1 MIPTKICGITR
12 IEDAKVA
19 IENGASALGFI
30 FYNKSPRYITIKQAM
45 SISNKISKSISL
57 VGVFVNQDQSFINNA
72 IKNIPLN
79 MIQLHGDESQKFC
92 KKFSVPV
99 IKAIR
104 IKDKESLDIIK
115 KYNVDGLLL
124 DTYSEN
130 KFGGTGKSF
139 DWKLLNNF
147 KNKPIILSGGL
158 TPKNIIE
165 AISIVNP
172 IAIDV
177 NSGVELSPGRKNHK
191 LIQQLFTNIKNTQ
204 SLGFNFE

>member
-57 VGVFVNQDQSFINNA
+57 VGVFVNQDQSFINNV

-158 TPKNIIE
+158 SPKNIIE

>member
-158 TPKNIIE
+158 SPKNIIE

>member
-30 FYNKSPRYITIKQAM
+30 FYNKSPRYITINQAM

-79 MIQLHGDESQKFC
+79 MIQLHGNESQTFC
-92 KKFSVPV
+92 KQFSVPV

-139 DWKLLNNF
+139 DWKLLNTSN
-147 KNKPIILSGGL
+147 NKPIILSGGL
-158 TPKNIIE
+158 SPKNIIE
-165 AISIVNP
+165 AITIVNP

-177 NSGVELSPGRKNHK
+177 NSGVELSPGKKNHK

-204 SLGFNFE
+204 SSGFKFG